1 MKISHNE
8 ETGKLNC
15 FSGSLCF
22 SLFLSVSLS
31 FSLFLSVS
39 LCFNVRWCTSPYFKC
54 IGPNKFKDFEDKT
67 TICQYWFMIMK
78 HGINPYTNQG
88 ASSSSRTFHCTSHS
102 VSPCLPSQ
110 FIPCPQADAYHQLFC
125 FSLFHF
131 RLLQTSALL

>member
-22 SLFLSVSLS
+22 SLFLSVSLC

-88 ASSSSRTFHCTSHS
+88 ASSSSRTFNCLIIVSVHVSQVSSFPVLKLTLTISSS
-102 VSPCLPSQ
+102 VSL
-110 FIPCPQADAYHQLFC
+110 C
-125 FSLFHF
+125 F
-131 RLLQTSALL
+131 TV